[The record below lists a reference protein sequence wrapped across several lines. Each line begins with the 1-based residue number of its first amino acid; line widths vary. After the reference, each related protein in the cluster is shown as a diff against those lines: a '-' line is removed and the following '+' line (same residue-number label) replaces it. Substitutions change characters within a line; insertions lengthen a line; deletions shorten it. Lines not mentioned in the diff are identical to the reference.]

1 MTLKNPLNDNA
12 YISPGTARVYLEGLM
27 RKKAGQPTL
36 PVLISVPHAGCSV
49 PREVSD
55 ICILSRKEMAGS
67 CDSGAEEIFFPLKAV
82 VDAFVSTDI
91 SRLIVDVNRPESESG
106 SDGAMRTH
114 TGCMLPVYD
123 RPVDPKTAGIL
134 IEKYYRSYYS
144 RLAEAS
150 ARARM
155 GLDCHTMS
163 PPDNSK
169 SRTAS
174 KICIGNGDGT
184 TCPERWME
192 IMLICFVRAFDTDV
206 SVNDPFSGGHIIRS
220 MPGGIPWIQ
229 IEISTDEWI
238 SNARKSE
245 ALIQALI
252 DFYRTLRRAGL
263 IAHGC

>member
-1 MTLKNPLNDNA
+1 MTLNNPLDDNS

-36 PVLISVPHAGCSV
+36 PVLISVPHAGCSI

-55 ICILSRKEMAGS
+55 TCILSRKELAGS
-67 CDSGAEEIFFPLKAV
+67 CDRGAEEIFFPLKAV

-91 SRLIVDVNRPESESG
+91 SRLIVDVNRSETENRA
-106 SDGAMRTH
+106 DGLMRTH
-114 TGCMLPVYD
+114 TDRMLPVYD
-123 RPVDPKTAGIL
+123 RPVDPGTAGIL

-144 RLAEAS
+144 RLEEAAS
-150 ARARM
+150 RARI

-163 PPDNSK
+163 PPDDTA

-192 IMLICFVRAFDTDV
+192 IMISCFGRAFDTDV

-220 MPGGIPWIQ
+220 MPGGIAWMQ

-238 SNARKSE
+238 SNAKKSE
-245 ALIQALI
+245 ALIQALV